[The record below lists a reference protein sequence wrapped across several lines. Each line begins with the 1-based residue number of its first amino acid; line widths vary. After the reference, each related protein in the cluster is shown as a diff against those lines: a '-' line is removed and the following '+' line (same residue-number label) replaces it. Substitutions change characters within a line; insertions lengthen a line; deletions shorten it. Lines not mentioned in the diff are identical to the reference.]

1 MRTRND
7 RRIGMIVYS
16 FVWYMTNDSMG
27 KLGEA
32 DMTEENIRQTEE
44 NIRQTTLEEFG
55 FTFTKERASLG
66 DRLPVLSEE
75 ERSWTKGSTQK
86 DWVYSHLSCGI
97 GYVWTMPDQGMS
109 LQVISDDTIRL
120 LTVVD
125 HEWCLF
131 MVACVMA
138 ALDNLGLK
146 LDLSVAIVAPTSSAI
161 IGGR

>member
-1 MRTRND
+1 
-7 RRIGMIVYS
+7 
-16 FVWYMTNDSMG
+16 
-27 KLGEA
+27 
-32 DMTEENIRQTEE
+32 MTEENIRQTEE

-131 MVACVMA
+131 LVACIMA

-146 LDLSVAIVAPTSSAI
+146 FDLSVAIVAPHI
-161 IGGR
+161 ECNNRWKWNNG

>member
-1 MRTRND
+1 
-7 RRIGMIVYS
+7 
-16 FVWYMTNDSMG
+16 
-27 KLGEA
+27 
-32 DMTEENIRQTEE
+32 MTEENIRQTEE

-75 ERSWTKGSTQK
+75 ERSWTKGSAQEE
-86 DWVYSHLSCGI
+86 WVYSHLSCGI

-131 MVACVMA
+131 SVACVMA

>member
-1 MRTRND
+1 M
-7 RRIGMIVYS
+7 M
-16 FVWYMTNDSMG
+16 
-27 KLGEA
+27 
-32 DMTEENIRQTEE
+32 EENT
-44 NIRQTTLEEFG
+44 RQTTLDEFG
-55 FTFTKERASLG
+55 FTFTKESTSLG

-125 HEWCLF
+125 HEWCLL

-138 ALDNLGLK
+138 TLDNLGLT

-161 IGGR
+161 IGGGMNNG

>member
-1 MRTRND
+1 M
-7 RRIGMIVYS
+7 
-16 FVWYMTNDSMG
+16 
-27 KLGEA
+27 
-32 DMTEENIRQTEE
+32 TEE

-131 MVACVMA
+131 SVACVMA

>member
-1 MRTRND
+1 
-7 RRIGMIVYS
+7 
-16 FVWYMTNDSMG
+16 
-27 KLGEA
+27 
-32 DMTEENIRQTEE
+32 MTEENT
-44 NIRQTTLEEFG
+44 RQTTLEEFG
-55 FTFTKERASLG
+55 FTFTKESTSLG

-75 ERSWTKGSTQK
+75 ERNWTKGSTQK
-86 DWVYSHLSCGI
+86 DWVYSRLSCGI

-146 LDLSVAIVAPTSSAI
+146 LDMSVAIVAPHI
-161 IGGR
+161 ECNNRRKMNNG

>member
-1 MRTRND
+1 M
-7 RRIGMIVYS
+7 
-16 FVWYMTNDSMG
+16 
-27 KLGEA
+27 
-32 DMTEENIRQTEE
+32 TEE

-125 HEWCLF
+125 HEWCLL

-138 ALDNLGLK
+138 TLDNLGLT

>member
-1 MRTRND
+1 
-7 RRIGMIVYS
+7 
-16 FVWYMTNDSMG
+16 
-27 KLGEA
+27 
-32 DMTEENIRQTEE
+32 MTEENT
-44 NIRQTTLEEFG
+44 RQTTLEEFG
-55 FTFTKERASLG
+55 FTFTKESTSLG

-75 ERSWTKGSTQK
+75 ERNWTKGSTQK
-86 DWVYSHLSCGI
+86 DWVYSQLSCGI
-97 GYVWTMPDQGMS
+97 GYVWPLPDQGMS

-146 LDLSVAIVAPTSSAI
+146 LDLSGAIVAPHI
-161 IGGR
+161 ECNNRRKRNNG

>member
-1 MRTRND
+1 MTKMSG
-7 RRIGMIVYS
+7 ITYS
-16 FVWYMTNDSMG
+16 FVWYLNEDSI
-27 KLGEA
+27 KEIGEV
-32 DMTEENIRQTEE
+32 DMTEE

-55 FTFTKERASLG
+55 FTFTKESTSLG

>member
-1 MRTRND
+1 M
-7 RRIGMIVYS
+7 M
-16 FVWYMTNDSMG
+16 
-27 KLGEA
+27 
-32 DMTEENIRQTEE
+32 EENT
-44 NIRQTTLEEFG
+44 RQTTLEEFG

-131 MVACVMA
+131 SVACVMA

>member
-1 MRTRND
+1 
-7 RRIGMIVYS
+7 
-16 FVWYMTNDSMG
+16 
-27 KLGEA
+27 
-32 DMTEENIRQTEE
+32 MTEENIRQTEE

-125 HEWCLF
+125 HEWCLL

-138 ALDNLGLK
+138 TLDNLGLT

-161 IGGR
+161 IGGG

>member
-1 MRTRND
+1 M
-7 RRIGMIVYS
+7 
-16 FVWYMTNDSMG
+16 
-27 KLGEA
+27 
-32 DMTEENIRQTEE
+32 TEE

-146 LDLSVAIVAPTSSAI
+146 LDLSVAIVAPHIECNNWRKSND
-161 IGGR
+161 G

>member
-1 MRTRND
+1 M
-7 RRIGMIVYS
+7 
-16 FVWYMTNDSMG
+16 
-27 KLGEA
+27 
-32 DMTEENIRQTEE
+32 
-44 NIRQTTLEEFG
+44 
-55 FTFTKERASLG
+55 
-66 DRLPVLSEE
+66 LSEE

>member
-32 DMTEENIRQTEE
+32 DMTEENIRQT
-44 NIRQTTLEEFG
+44 TLDEFG